1 MTGALPDLTTGLAF
15 LAGFAALVSTGSWR
29 AALRV
34 LLDLLV
40 AAGLLRLSLA
50 GGWSA
55 LAVAAAV
62 VALRHVLWAVLA
74 AGAPGPAA
82 TSPPRCGEDDPRL
95 ALAARGEHGADR
107 RSTA

>member
-1 MTGALPDLTTGLAF
+1 MTGPLPDLTTGLAF
-15 LAGFAALVSTGSWR
+15 LAGLAALVTTGSWR
-29 AALRV
+29 AALRA

-62 VALRHVLWAVLA
+62 VALRHLLWAALA
-74 AGAPGPAA
+74 AGPPGPAP
-82 TSPPRCGEDDPRL
+82 TSPPRCGGDDHRL
-95 ALAARGEHGADR
+95 ALAARGEHGEDR
-107 RSTA
+107 RRTP